1 MRLAAAIAAQTWQSQ
16 RELGIYVTTTE
27 LELIREWDAKCGANE
42 TTFFPVTKDRRRLME
57 HVDELR
63 ALLHLCRDS
72 LDAGTVR
79 ELTARIDAALA

>member
-1 MRLAAAIAAQTWQSQ
+1 MSLRHRHFFADLQ
-16 RELGIYVTTTE
+16 RQRDLVNVTTAE

-63 ALLHLCRDS
+63 ALLNLCRDS
-72 LDAGTVR
+72 LDPATVR
-79 ELTARIDAALA
+79 ELTSRIDAALA

>member
-1 MRLAAAIAAQTWQSQ
+1 
-16 RELGIYVTTTE
+16 VTTTE

-72 LDAGTVR
+72 LDTGTIR
-79 ELTARIDAALA
+79 ELTGRIDAALA